1 VVTPPFAEY
10 ISGHSTFSR
19 AAAEVLTAFTGSNWF
34 GNSVTYPAGSTRI
47 EPGCAPQTHVT
58 LQWDHFQDASDQAGM
73 SRQYG
78 GIHFNQGDQDGR
90 TVGMNVGQQ
99 VWAKAQTYF
108 NGTAH

>member
-1 VVTPPFAEY
+1 M
-10 ISGHSTFSR
+10 HTFYSI
-19 AAAEVLTAFTGSNWF
+19 TIAFS
-34 GNSVTYPAGSTRI
+34 I
-47 EPGCAPQTHVT
+47 LLKT
-58 LQWDHFQDASDQAGM
+58 LLGM

-90 TVGMNVGQQ
+90 TVGMYVGQQ